1 MPEPLRRLPQQA
13 RSRLRFNQILD
24 AAALVF
30 EEVGYEMASTELI
43 AVRANTS
50 IGSLY
55 RFFTDKTA
63 ILHAL
68 GERYAEELKA
78 LFTEIFHPK
87 NVDKPLAD
95 ILNDAVDICD
105 IFYSNNLAA
114 RIIFLQSQAF
124 PQLQKMN
131 RRLDN
136 EIAVIFDTF
145 LALRQPNIEP
155 EQRRLM
161 ALVVVEIASALQ
173 LFYWNQ
179 DEQLRQKIVME
190 TKLVL
195 IRYLEPIFQS
205 KAKPDNI

>member
-55 RFFTDKTA
+55 RFFPDKSA

-68 GERYAEELKA
+68 GERYASELKD
-78 LFTEIFHPK
+78 LFVEIFHAK
-87 NVDKPLAD
+87 NLGKPLAD
-95 ILNDAVDICD
+95 ILNEAVDLCD

-124 PQLQKMN
+124 PQLQTMN

-145 LALRQPNIEP
+145 LALRQPNVEA

-161 ALVVVEIASALQ
+161 ALMVVEIASALQ

-179 DEQLRQKIVME
+179 DEQLRQKIVTE

-195 IRYLEPIFQS
+195 IRYLEPIF
-205 KAKPDNI
+205 

>member
-55 RFFTDKTA
+55 RFFPDKSA

-68 GERYAEELKA
+68 GERYASELKD
-78 LFTEIFHPK
+78 LFVEIFHPK
-87 NVDKPLAD
+87 NIDKPLAD
-95 ILNDAVDICD
+95 ILSEAVDLCD
-105 IFYSNNLAA
+105 NFYSNNLAA

-124 PQLQKMN
+124 PQLQTMN

-136 EIAVIFDTF
+136 EVAVIFDTF
-145 LALRQPNIEP
+145 LALRQPNVEA

-161 ALVVVEIASALQ
+161 ALMVVEIASALQ

-195 IRYLEPIFQS
+195 IRYLEPIF
-205 KAKPDNI
+205 